1 MISKAYSP
9 VTLGKKTKS
18 RITRVG
24 FLLALL
30 CLSVSCSE
38 APPNQTSSTDPIP
51 VNPASPAFDPRFDI
65 SDDSLTPQPGKQTS
79 LKAYF
84 GDLHVH
90 TAYSLDALA
99 YGTLATP
106 SDAYRY
112 AKGEKKDI
120 LVGLIYNCV
129 GLSTF
134 IR

>member
-51 VNPASPAFDPRFDI
+51 VNLASPAVDI
-65 SDDSLTPQPGKQTS
+65 SNGSLTLQPDKQTS

-90 TAYSLDALA
+90 TAYSLNTLAL
-99 YGTLATP
+99 GTLATL

-134 IR
+134 MR